1 MDIDSEC
8 RQLYAPLP
16 PRRGFAAFD
25 WLSLVT
31 HRKAS
36 PLVQIVDTLASCLK
50 GPRVCSILLYYL
62 LDSPHGT
69 HRGSYSSHG
78 THRGSLSSHGTHQ
91 GSHSSHGTRWVVVS
105 TSVLSAS
112 VIISLAVMNLCS
124 QMTVISYSCSGIL
137 GVMFFTWNPSGVM
150 FLRGDHRG
158 SLSSH
163 GTHQGSHSSHGTH
176 R

>member
-1 MDIDSEC
+1 MIF
-8 RQLYAPLP
+8 QLEEN
-16 PRRGFAAFD
+16 
-25 WLSLVT
+25 
-31 HRKAS
+31 
-36 PLVQIVDTLASCLK
+36 
-50 GPRVCSILLYYL
+50 
-62 LDSPHGT
+62 LDNGKNMTPGSHSSHGT

-112 VIISLAVMNLCS
+112 VIISLAVMNLCR

-137 GVMFFTWNPSGVM
+137 EVMFFTWNPSGVM

-176 R
+176 RGSHSSHDTIWGHILPMIRIFLLY